1 MVTSKNRTRA
11 DFVHELYQM
20 LGVILIPITHNMH
33 NRNVFLELVSTA
45 AFSRSDNAYTVCIS
59 RFDNEADDE

>member
-1 MVTSKNRTRA
+1 MH
-11 DFVHELYQM
+11 DLYQM

-45 AFSRSDNAYTVCIS
+45 AFSQSDNAYTVYVS